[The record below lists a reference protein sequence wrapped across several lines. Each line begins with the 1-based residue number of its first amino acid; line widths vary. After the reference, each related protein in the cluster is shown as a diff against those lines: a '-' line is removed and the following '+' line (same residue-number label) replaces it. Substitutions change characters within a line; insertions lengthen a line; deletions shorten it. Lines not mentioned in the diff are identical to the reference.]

1 MPVFQLEKEPIFPL
15 PQLAEDSGLLAV
27 GGDLSVERLIQAYAH
42 GIFPWYSEGDPILW
56 WSPDP
61 RMILFPDRFKV
72 SKSLRKVIEAGK
84 FDVLFDTHFGEV
96 IRACARVPR
105 KGEKGTWITEAMIN
119 AYTDLHEAGYA
130 HSVEIYADGEL
141 VGGLYGVSLGSAFF
155 GESMFFRQRDAS
167 KIALYHLVERL
178 KDWKFSFID
187 TQVETGHLKR
197 LGAEKIPRAEFL
209 VLLKEALN
217 SKTITG
223 KW

>member
-15 PQLAEDSGLLAV
+15 PHLAEGSGLLAV

-42 GIFPWYSEGDPILW
+42 GIFPWFSEGDPILW

-61 RMILFPDRFKV
+61 RMILLPNRFKV
-72 SKSLRKVIEAGK
+72 SRSLRRTIDSGRFVAS
-84 FDVLFDTHFGEV
+84 FDRHFKEV

-105 KGEKGTWITEAMIN
+105 KGEKGTWITEDMIE
-119 AYTDLHEAGYA
+119 AYTKLHEAGYA
-130 HSVEIYADGEL
+130 HSVEIHEDEEL

-167 KIALYHLVERL
+167 KVALYHLVERL
-178 KDWKFSFID
+178 KEWRFSFID
-187 TQVETGHLKR
+187 TQVETDHLKR
-197 LGAEKIPRAEFL
+197 LGAVKIPRAEFL
-209 VLLKEALN
+209 DLLKEALK
-217 SKTITG
+217 STTISG